1 MGESFKI
8 LKKTIIPITILF
20 LVLCIIILP
29 AFAVA
34 IAYGNF
40 KIIQNSEVSIS
51 IFMDNLKYSLTNP
64 FWSIGEMFR
73 LGQVMDAYINIF
85 KIAIFVY
92 YVPILY
98 FMFKPKKKKPEWEKK
113 EHGSAEWAK
122 KGEQYKVLSK
132 KEGILLAKDN
142 YLPVD
147 KRGNINVLVI
157 GGSGSGKSASFVTPN
172 VTNLLGSYVFTDPK
186 GELYDK
192 TASYFRENGYEIKV
206 LNLIQPQNSD
216 GFNPLLNINTDTD
229 LDIVANTIIKG
240 QGGATGG
247 DEYWDNNAMLL
258 LKAIILLL
266 KEVGYKEEINL
277 ASCAN
282 LVRLANNSGDF
293 NHLDIMMK
301 ELEEEKP
308 GHKARKYYESVKLAA
323 DKAYSSILSTLQS
336 KLGKFESIDIAAL
349 TATNTI
355 DFKEIGDKKTAL
367 FVISPD
373 THTTYDFLLTIF
385 FAQMIQALY
394 DHADSNGGGLKVPV
408 FFFLDEFANIGQIP
422 DFDKK
427 ISTSRS
433 RRISF
438 NVILQNL
445 DQLENL
451 YKDSYETIMANCDT
465 HLFLGSNSQKTAEYF
480 SKQLGEIT
488 VWDESVSVSESK
500 GKEEKGKSESKS
512 TNKFSRPLMTPD
524 EIRRLGD
531 DECIIIEKGVKPI
544 LAQKYYYFKEPGGR
558 VLLNYTANH
567 NEYKVNRGPWR
578 EFDGNMRKNPE
589 DINRELVQQFGGNE
603 KELLGIKSD
612 KNTKGT
618 SKDVRNLGIEDLNND
633 IYSFS
638 EDAFNLNCFRLRII
652 SVTSSTTP
660 GIVENSCST
669 PSILIDVI
677 AYPSREDNNT
687 LLKALPIVRPNP
699 GSKGLNSN

>member
-64 FWSIGEMFR
+64 FWSIGEVFR
-73 LGQVMDAYINIF
+73 LSQVMDAYINIF
-85 KIAIFVY
+85 KIAIFIY

-488 VWDESVSVSESK
+488 VWDESISVSESK

-589 DINRELVQQFGGNE
+589 DINRELVHQFGGNE

-638 EDAFNLNCFRLRII
+638 EDAFKEEPRKKEDKKKIIKNLEVNLEKELEKKFDELFGEIEESER
-652 SVTSSTTP
+652 TN
-660 GIVENSCST
+660 G
-669 PSILIDVI
+669 
-677 AYPSREDNNT
+677 
-687 LLKALPIVRPNP
+687 K
-699 GSKGLNSN
+699 

>member
-8 LKKTIIPITILF
+8 LKKAIIPITILF

-64 FWSIGEMFR
+64 FWSIGEVFR
-73 LGQVMDAYINIF
+73 LSQVMDAYINIF
-85 KIAIFVY
+85 KIAIFIY

-638 EDAFNLNCFRLRII
+638 EDAFKEEPRKKEEKKKIIKNLEVNLEKELEKKFDELFGEIEESER
-652 SVTSSTTP
+652 TM
-660 GIVENSCST
+660 G
-669 PSILIDVI
+669 
-677 AYPSREDNNT
+677 
-687 LLKALPIVRPNP
+687 K
-699 GSKGLNSN
+699 

>member
-1 MGESFKI
+1 MEESFKI

-64 FWSIGEMFR
+64 FWSIGEVFR
-73 LGQVMDAYINIF
+73 LSQVMDAYINIF
-85 KIAIFVY
+85 KIAIFIY

-638 EDAFNLNCFRLRII
+638 EDAFKEEPRKKEEKKKIIKNLEVNLEKELEKKFDELFGEIEESER
-652 SVTSSTTP
+652 T
-660 GIVENSCST
+660 
-669 PSILIDVI
+669 
-677 AYPSREDNNT
+677 
-687 LLKALPIVRPNP
+687 
-699 GSKGLNSN
+699 KGK

>member
-638 EDAFNLNCFRLRII
+638 EDAFKEEPRKKEEKKKIIKNLEVNLEKELEKKFDELFGEIEESER
-652 SVTSSTTP
+652 TN
-660 GIVENSCST
+660 G
-669 PSILIDVI
+669 
-677 AYPSREDNNT
+677 
-687 LLKALPIVRPNP
+687 K
-699 GSKGLNSN
+699 

>member
-1 MGESFKI
+1 MEESFKI

-638 EDAFNLNCFRLRII
+638 EDAFKEEPRKKEEKKKIITNLEVNLEKELEKKFDELFGEIEESER
-652 SVTSSTTP
+652 T
-660 GIVENSCST
+660 
-669 PSILIDVI
+669 
-677 AYPSREDNNT
+677 
-687 LLKALPIVRPNP
+687 
-699 GSKGLNSN
+699 KGK

>member
-1 MGESFKI
+1 MEESFKI

-638 EDAFNLNCFRLRII
+638 EDTFKEEPRKKEEKKKIIKNLEVNLEKELEKKFDELFGEIEESER
-652 SVTSSTTP
+652 TN
-660 GIVENSCST
+660 G
-669 PSILIDVI
+669 
-677 AYPSREDNNT
+677 
-687 LLKALPIVRPNP
+687 K
-699 GSKGLNSN
+699 

>member
-1 MGESFKI
+1 MEESFKI

-638 EDAFNLNCFRLRII
+638 EDTFKEEPRKK
-652 SVTSSTTP
+652 
-660 GIVENSCST
+660 E
-669 PSILIDVI
+669 
-677 AYPSREDNNT
+677 
-687 LLKALPIVRPNP
+687 
-699 GSKGLNSN
+699 

>member
-1 MGESFKI
+1 MGESFKV
-8 LKKTIIPITILF
+8 LKKTILPITILF

-638 EDAFNLNCFRLRII
+638 EDAFKEEPRKNEEKKKIIKNLEVNLEKELEKKFDELFGEIEESER
-652 SVTSSTTP
+652 T
-660 GIVENSCST
+660 
-669 PSILIDVI
+669 
-677 AYPSREDNNT
+677 
-687 LLKALPIVRPNP
+687 
-699 GSKGLNSN
+699 KGK

>member
-1 MGESFKI
+1 MEESFKI

-603 KELLGIKSD
+603 KELLGIKSE

-633 IYSFS
+633 IFSLS
-638 EDAFNLNCFRLRII
+638 EDACKVLPRII
-652 SVTSSTTP
+652 EVKK
-660 GIVENSCST
+660 IIIKC
-669 PSILIDVI
+669 LF
-677 AYPSREDNNT
+677 
-687 LLKALPIVRPNP
+687 LL
-699 GSKGLNSN
+699 

>member
-1 MGESFKI
+1 MGESFKV
-8 LKKTIIPITILF
+8 LKKTIMPITILF

-638 EDAFNLNCFRLRII
+638 EDAFKEEPRKKEEKKKIIKNLQVNFEKEL
-652 SVTSSTTP
+652 
-660 GIVENSCST
+660 EKKF
-669 PSILIDVI
+669 D
-677 AYPSREDNNT
+677 
-687 LLKALPIVRPNP
+687 
-699 GSKGLNSN
+699 

>member
-1 MGESFKI
+1 MGESFKV
-8 LKKTIIPITILF
+8 LKKTIMPITILF

-638 EDAFNLNCFRLRII
+638 EDAFKEEPRKKEKNKKIIKNLEVNLEKELEKKFDELFGEIEESER
-652 SVTSSTTP
+652 TN
-660 GIVENSCST
+660 G
-669 PSILIDVI
+669 
-677 AYPSREDNNT
+677 
-687 LLKALPIVRPNP
+687 K
-699 GSKGLNSN
+699 

>member
-1 MGESFKI
+1 MEESFKI

-29 AFAVA
+29 SFAVA

-638 EDAFNLNCFRLRII
+638 EDAFKEEPRKKEEKKKIIKNLEVNLEKELEKKFDELFGEIEESER
-652 SVTSSTTP
+652 T
-660 GIVENSCST
+660 
-669 PSILIDVI
+669 
-677 AYPSREDNNT
+677 
-687 LLKALPIVRPNP
+687 
-699 GSKGLNSN
+699 KGK

>member
-1 MGESFKI
+1 MGESFKV
-8 LKKTIIPITILF
+8 LKKTIMPITILF

-638 EDAFNLNCFRLRII
+638 EDAFKEEPRKKEEKKKIIKNLEVNLEKELEKKFDELFGEIEESER
-652 SVTSSTTP
+652 TN
-660 GIVENSCST
+660 G
-669 PSILIDVI
+669 
-677 AYPSREDNNT
+677 
-687 LLKALPIVRPNP
+687 K
-699 GSKGLNSN
+699 

>member
-1 MGESFKI
+1 MEESFKI

-638 EDAFNLNCFRLRII
+638 EDTFKEEPRKNEEKKKIIKNLEVNLEKELEKKFDELFGEIEESER
-652 SVTSSTTP
+652 T
-660 GIVENSCST
+660 
-669 PSILIDVI
+669 
-677 AYPSREDNNT
+677 
-687 LLKALPIVRPNP
+687 
-699 GSKGLNSN
+699 KGK

>member
-1 MGESFKI
+1 MGESFKV
-8 LKKTIIPITILF
+8 LKKTILPITILF

-29 AFAVA
+29 SFAVA

-638 EDAFNLNCFRLRII
+638 EDAFKEEPRKKEENKKIIKYLEVNLEKDLEKKFDELFGEIEESER
-652 SVTSSTTP
+652 T
-660 GIVENSCST
+660 
-669 PSILIDVI
+669 
-677 AYPSREDNNT
+677 
-687 LLKALPIVRPNP
+687 
-699 GSKGLNSN
+699 KGK

>member
-51 IFMDNLKYSLTNP
+51 ILMDNLKYSLTNP
-64 FWSIGEMFR
+64 FWSIGEVFR
-73 LGQVMDAYINIF
+73 LSQVMDAYINIF
-85 KIAIFVY
+85 KIAIFIY

-589 DINRELVQQFGGNE
+589 DINRELVHQFGGNE

-638 EDAFNLNCFRLRII
+638 EDAFKEEPIKKEEKKKIIKNLEVNLEKELEKKFDELFGEIEESER
-652 SVTSSTTP
+652 TN
-660 GIVENSCST
+660 G
-669 PSILIDVI
+669 
-677 AYPSREDNNT
+677 
-687 LLKALPIVRPNP
+687 K
-699 GSKGLNSN
+699 

>member
-638 EDAFNLNCFRLRII
+638 EDAFKEEPRKKEEKKKIIKNLEVNLEKELEKKFDELFGEIEESER
-652 SVTSSTTP
+652 T
-660 GIVENSCST
+660 
-669 PSILIDVI
+669 
-677 AYPSREDNNT
+677 
-687 LLKALPIVRPNP
+687 
-699 GSKGLNSN
+699 KGK

>member
-1 MGESFKI
+1 MGESFKV
-8 LKKTIIPITILF
+8 LKKTILPITILF

-603 KELLGIKSD
+603 KELLGIKSE

-638 EDAFNLNCFRLRII
+638 EDAFKEEPRKKEEKKKIIKNLEVNLEKELEKKFDELFGEIEESER
-652 SVTSSTTP
+652 T
-660 GIVENSCST
+660 
-669 PSILIDVI
+669 
-677 AYPSREDNNT
+677 
-687 LLKALPIVRPNP
+687 
-699 GSKGLNSN
+699 KGK

>member
-1 MGESFKI
+1 MGESFKV
-8 LKKTIIPITILF
+8 LKKTILPITILF

-29 AFAVA
+29 SFAVA

-638 EDAFNLNCFRLRII
+638 EDAFKEEPRKKEDKKKIIKNLEVNLEKELEKKFDELFGEIEESER
-652 SVTSSTTP
+652 TN
-660 GIVENSCST
+660 G
-669 PSILIDVI
+669 
-677 AYPSREDNNT
+677 
-687 LLKALPIVRPNP
+687 K
-699 GSKGLNSN
+699 

>member
-8 LKKTIIPITILF
+8 LKKAIIPITILF

-64 FWSIGEMFR
+64 FWSIGEVFR
-73 LGQVMDAYINIF
+73 LSQVMDAYINIF
-85 KIAIFVY
+85 KIAIFIY

-603 KELLGIKSD
+603 KELLGIKFD

-638 EDAFNLNCFRLRII
+638 EDAFKEEPRKKEEKKKIIKNLEVNLEKELEKKFDELFGEIEESER
-652 SVTSSTTP
+652 TN
-660 GIVENSCST
+660 G
-669 PSILIDVI
+669 
-677 AYPSREDNNT
+677 
-687 LLKALPIVRPNP
+687 K
-699 GSKGLNSN
+699 

>member
-64 FWSIGEMFR
+64 FWSIGEVFR
-73 LGQVMDAYINIF
+73 LSQVMDAYINIF
-85 KIAIFVY
+85 KIAIFIY

-589 DINRELVQQFGGNE
+589 DINRELVHQFGGNE
-603 KELLGIKSD
+603 KELLGIKPD

-638 EDAFNLNCFRLRII
+638 EDAFKEEPRKKEDKKKIIKNLEVNLEKELEKKFDELFGEIEESER
-652 SVTSSTTP
+652 TN
-660 GIVENSCST
+660 G
-669 PSILIDVI
+669 
-677 AYPSREDNNT
+677 
-687 LLKALPIVRPNP
+687 K
-699 GSKGLNSN
+699 

>member
-1 MGESFKI
+1 MEESFKI

-603 KELLGIKSD
+603 KELLGIKSE

-638 EDAFNLNCFRLRII
+638 EDAFKEEPRKKEEKKKIIKNLEVNLEKELEKKFDELFGEIEESER
-652 SVTSSTTP
+652 T
-660 GIVENSCST
+660 
-669 PSILIDVI
+669 
-677 AYPSREDNNT
+677 
-687 LLKALPIVRPNP
+687 
-699 GSKGLNSN
+699 KGK

>member
-1 MGESFKI
+1 MGESFKV

-638 EDAFNLNCFRLRII
+638 EDTFKEEPRKKEEKKKIIKNLEVNLEKELEKKFDELFGEIEESER
-652 SVTSSTTP
+652 TN
-660 GIVENSCST
+660 G
-669 PSILIDVI
+669 
-677 AYPSREDNNT
+677 
-687 LLKALPIVRPNP
+687 K
-699 GSKGLNSN
+699 

>member
-1 MGESFKI
+1 MEESFKI

-638 EDAFNLNCFRLRII
+638 EDAFKEEPRKKEEKKKIIKNLEVNLEKELEKKFDELFGEIEESER
-652 SVTSSTTP
+652 T
-660 GIVENSCST
+660 
-669 PSILIDVI
+669 
-677 AYPSREDNNT
+677 
-687 LLKALPIVRPNP
+687 
-699 GSKGLNSN
+699 KGK

>member
-1 MGESFKI
+1 MEESFKI

-638 EDAFNLNCFRLRII
+638 EDAF
-652 SVTSSTTP
+652 
-660 GIVENSCST
+660 
-669 PSILIDVI
+669 
-677 AYPSREDNNT
+677 
-687 LLKALPIVRPNP
+687 K
-699 GSKGLNSN
+699 

>member
-1 MGESFKI
+1 MGESFKV
-8 LKKTIIPITILF
+8 LKKTIMPITILF

-603 KELLGIKSD
+603 KELLGIKSE

-638 EDAFNLNCFRLRII
+638 EDAFKEEPRKKEEKKKIIKNLEVNLEKELEKKFDELFGEIEESER
-652 SVTSSTTP
+652 TN
-660 GIVENSCST
+660 G
-669 PSILIDVI
+669 
-677 AYPSREDNNT
+677 
-687 LLKALPIVRPNP
+687 K
-699 GSKGLNSN
+699 

>member
-1 MGESFKI
+1 MEESFKI

-612 KNTKGT
+612 KNTKGI

-638 EDAFNLNCFRLRII
+638 EDAFKEEPR
-652 SVTSSTTP
+652 
-660 GIVENSCST
+660 
-669 PSILIDVI
+669 
-677 AYPSREDNNT
+677 
-687 LLKALPIVRPNP
+687 K
-699 GSKGLNSN
+699 K

>member
-258 LKAIILLL
+258 LKSIILLL

-638 EDAFNLNCFRLRII
+638 EDTFKEEPRKKEEKKKIIKNLEVNLEKELEKKFDELFGEIEESER
-652 SVTSSTTP
+652 T
-660 GIVENSCST
+660 
-669 PSILIDVI
+669 
-677 AYPSREDNNT
+677 
-687 LLKALPIVRPNP
+687 
-699 GSKGLNSN
+699 KGK

>member
-8 LKKTIIPITILF
+8 LKKAIIPITILF

-64 FWSIGEMFR
+64 FWSIGEVFR
-73 LGQVMDAYINIF
+73 LSQVMDAYINIF
-85 KIAIFVY
+85 KIAIFIY

-638 EDAFNLNCFRLRII
+638 EDAFKEEPRKKEEKKKIIKNLEVNLEKELEKKFDELFGEIEESER
-652 SVTSSTTP
+652 T
-660 GIVENSCST
+660 
-669 PSILIDVI
+669 
-677 AYPSREDNNT
+677 
-687 LLKALPIVRPNP
+687 
-699 GSKGLNSN
+699 KGK